1 MKNKIACISLLLA
14 LTAVS
19 AAHAECPKWERLSQ
33 SGQQSIEAGDYSK
46 AEQTWLKAVAE
57 ADNCGE
63 RDPAMPLSLKRLG
76 ECYQKN
82 GKLFE
87 AADAFKR
94 SADRFKINGAD
105 DVELIA
111 DLAALAKVYRTIDI
125 SELDK
130 PVAEA
135 FKQTGVN
142 LIGLCKLDQG
152 DRFQIT
158 LDDKFVKQ
166 INNNDVDQV
175 SLEKLVS
182 FDVVEQPD
190 GSLSINNIKGLKVH
204 AKMWVTIVQSH
215 LLPKDPDGASAE
227 VTAQKMGIS
236 KTVSCKLPSDSIE
249 PMNTL
254 IAKLKDFNNGVTPTS
269 ASSTDVTST
278 TKTDATSALNTD
290 TTSVTSTPAATGT
303 PSATSTPSV
312 TSTTSIT
319 GTSSGAGT
327 SSSTGTTSIVGTTS
341 SANKETTTS
350 SSTSGVT
357 ETKKDDSSNSS
368 AKPGSIPESK

>member
-1 MKNKIACISLLLA
+1 MKNKIACLSLLLA
-14 LTAVS
+14 LSSVS
-19 AAHAECPKWERLSQ
+19 AAHAECPKWERISQ
-33 SGQQSIEAGDYSK
+33 SGQKSTEAGDYSK

-87 AADAFKR
+87 AADAFKKA
-94 SADRFKINGAD
+94 ADRYKINGAD
-105 DVELIA
+105 DVELTA
-111 DLAALAKVYRTIDI
+111 DLAALAKVYRTIEI

-152 DRFQIT
+152 DRFQIN
-158 LDDKFVKQ
+158 LDDKFIKQ

-175 SLEKLVS
+175 SLDKLVS

-215 LLPKDPDGASAE
+215 LLPRDPDGASAE

-254 IAKLKDFNNGVTPTS
+254 IAKLKDFNNGVTTAS
-269 ASSTDVTST
+269 AFTST
-278 TKTDATSALNTD
+278 TSTDASAATMTNAASATMTNTTSVTKSDSASATNADTTSVAKNDLPSSTSAD
-290 TTSVTSTPAATGT
+290 TTSVTKSGSTSST
-303 PSATSTPSV
+303 SAD
-312 TSTTSIT
+312 TTSIT
-319 GTSSGAGT
+319 KSDSTAGSQSNATSSM
-327 SSSTGTTSIVGTTS
+327 STPQQ
-341 SANKETTTS
+341 
-350 SSTSGVT
+350 
-357 ETKKDDSSNSS
+357 SNDT
-368 AKPGSIPESK
+368 PESK